1 MATTY
6 YPDITQ
12 AMLIP
17 IHLVLDIM
25 ADDPLALERP
35 ACRYPPEVVASL
47 RALWTKVSSGG
58 TAQEVVPI
66 AGRETVAK
74 LDALDEE
81 LTQLLDSLR
90 GLALKMDPN
99 DTKEQLN
106 YFRTATALI
115 AKLTD
120 LQERMANVKEVGT
133 FHAKVIS
140 VFDDILTPEQR
151 TQAMEKLDQ

>member
-25 ADDPLALERP
+25 ADDPLALERA

-47 RALWTKVSSGG
+47 RALWTKVSSGE

-133 FHAKVIS
+133 FHAKVIA